1 MPRERRSLSQLEAE
15 SERVGPDWQM
25 KLPTTEQ
32 EAAELSMRE
41 AVLPPK
47 VQRLRQKLS
56 SKAKEQ
62 KRFRFYSLYD
72 KIIDKETLK
81 AAYRQVRAN
90 DGAAGVDGITLVRID
105 EGIGEERYVDELHME
120 LKTRRYKA
128 SPVRRVYIPK
138 ANGKLRPLGIP
149 VIKDRVVQAA
159 VVLIVEPI
167 FEADFE
173 DCSYGFRPG
182 RGAHQALEQITAA
195 LKAGKTEVYDAD
207 LEGYFDSIPHDR
219 LMKCVRMRV
228 VDGAVLGLIKQWLE
242 APVVE
247 EIKEDGNRGRE
258 PRYKVTRNTKGTPQ
272 GGVASPLLAN
282 LYLHWFDRVFQSEQ
296 GPARS
301 AKAVLVRYA
310 DDFVIL
316 SRKITPR
323 LEGFVSE
330 KIEQWLGLKIN
341 RDKTRIYEVKT
352 SENGLDFLGYNF
364 RLALAPHGP
373 KRRYWRVAPSKKSVQ
388 RETAQLRA
396 MISNRQQHIPITEL
410 IGQLNLHLRGWK
422 NYYGK
427 WHCGAAMRRINLHL
441 ENRLRRH
448 LRRRSQRPWRIPEG
462 STLLAHL
469 SKLGLARL

>member
-1 MPRERRSLSQLEAE
+1 
-15 SERVGPDWQM
+15 M

-41 AVLPPK
+41 AMLPPK
-47 VQRLRQKLS
+47 VQQLRQKLS

-90 DGAAGVDGITLVRID
+90 GGAAGVDGVTLSRID
-105 EGIGEERYVDELHME
+105 EVIGEERYVDELHTE
-120 LKTRRYKA
+120 LKTKRYKT
-128 SPVRRVYIPK
+128 SPVRRQYIPK

-159 VVLIVEPI
+159 VVLILEPI

-173 DCSYGFRPG
+173 DSSYGFRPG
-182 RGAHQALEQITAA
+182 RSAHQALEQIAST

-207 LEGYFDSIPHDR
+207 LEGYFDSIPHDK
-219 LMKCVRMRV
+219 LMMCVRMRV

-247 EIKEDGNRGRE
+247 EIRDGNRGNK

-282 LYLHWFDRVFQSEQ
+282 IYLHWFDRVFRSEQ
-296 GPARS
+296 GPAKW
-301 AKAVLVRYA
+301 AKAELIRFA

-316 SRKITPR
+316 CQKVTPR
-323 LEGFVSE
+323 LERFVSE

-341 RDKTRIYEVKT
+341 RDKTRIYEVKA

-364 RLALAPHGP
+364 SLALASHGP
-373 KRRYWRVAPSKKSVQ
+373 KRRYWRVAPSKKFD
-388 RETAQLRA
+388 TARDSPTASDDLQQAATYTDYRTDRTTQPAPAGMEELLR
-396 MISNRQQHIPITEL
+396 
-410 IGQLNLHLRGWK
+410 
-422 NYYGK
+422 
-427 WHCGAAMRRINLHL
+427 
-441 ENRLRRH
+441 
-448 LRRRSQRPWRIPEG
+448 
-462 STLLAHL
+462 
-469 SKLGLARL
+469 